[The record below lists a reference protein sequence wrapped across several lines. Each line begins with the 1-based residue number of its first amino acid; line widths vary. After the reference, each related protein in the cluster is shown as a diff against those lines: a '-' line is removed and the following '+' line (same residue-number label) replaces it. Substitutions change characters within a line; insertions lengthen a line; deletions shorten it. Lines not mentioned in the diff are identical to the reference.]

1 MRGYSDLTRTS
12 WVRFLWRR
20 LATPTCSYGFV
31 RPLAVCQRSKFE
43 GTHKSHITSRIWN
56 NVFPLHSCTHG
67 LVAMT
72 SASHAEG
79 RQFDPGWVYV
89 RRFCLDHGLTVLAQL
104 VKMSALHVLCCV
116 VHIQAA
122 RLVRHGEDMIGCLCF
137 GTSAPCTSE
146 MRNDHL
152 ERLFVH
158 LGWPVSAHHWA
169 CV

>member
-1 MRGYSDLTRTS
+1 MVGFWDWLHVFRGDTHLRRGLQRHAHLMHMAFSVYIYIYILHHLH
-12 WVRFLWRR
+12 VGFL
-20 LATPTCSYGFV
+20 
-31 RPLAVCQRSKFE
+31 
-43 GTHKSHITSRIWN
+43 
-56 NVFPLHSCTHG
+56 LHSCTHG

-158 LGWPVSAHHWA
+158 LGWPVSTHHWA

>member
-1 MRGYSDLTRTS
+1 MWSLVGHMVGFWDWLHVFRGDTNLRRGLQRHAHLMHMAFSVYITPSPRG
-12 WVRFLWRR
+12 FL
-20 LATPTCSYGFV
+20 
-31 RPLAVCQRSKFE
+31 
-43 GTHKSHITSRIWN
+43 
-56 NVFPLHSCTHG
+56 LHSCTHG

-158 LGWPVSAHHWA
+158 LGWPVSTHHWA